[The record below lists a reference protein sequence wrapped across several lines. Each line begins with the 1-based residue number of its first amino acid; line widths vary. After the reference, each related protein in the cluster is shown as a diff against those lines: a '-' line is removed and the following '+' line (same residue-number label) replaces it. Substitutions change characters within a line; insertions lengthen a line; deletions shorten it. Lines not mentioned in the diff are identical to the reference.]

1 MNKKIQIGVVLLAVS
16 MMSCGCGKS
25 AQNAGDVPELIEAVG
40 VDMDTA
46 VVTKMD
52 LSGVTS
58 FSAQIVPKIEK
69 MAFLSSGSIDQMKV
83 SIGDKVKKGQLLA
96 TLAGGSGKV
105 KSLKEEIA
113 SLKET
118 NEGTNQQSEYDIE
131 MLEETL
137 SDLKKQSK
145 AVKNSKQKKILKSQ
159 IVEKEEEIKIAKVK
173 LEQQKE
179 LQQLEIRQKEADIK
193 EAQKSTKNSKL
204 YSTIDG
210 EVISTSG
217 GNGYMVQ
224 GGSVAIQVANMDAPR
239 LKTAYVSDSKL
250 AKASS
255 YVAIVDGKK
264 YKVEVEE
271 QEVSRQDIE
280 MGNYP
285 KNSWFDFVADHVD
298 AKVGGSATIELYTDT
313 VKDALVV
320 PANAVYRSK
329 EESYVYLVEGDAK
342 TKTIVKTGTETDA
355 YIQIESGV
363 KEGDVVYV
371 EG

>member
-1 MNKKIQIGVVLLAVS
+1 

-69 MAFLSSGSIDQMKV
+69 IAFLSSGSVDQMKV
-83 SIGDKVKKGQLLA
+83 TIGDKVKKGQLLA
-96 TLAGGSGKV
+96 TLAGGNTRV
-105 KSLKEEIA
+105 KTLKEEIA

-118 NEGTNQQSEYDIE
+118 NKGTNQQSEYDIE
-131 MLEETL
+131 MLEENL
-137 SDLKKQSK
+137 SDLKKQAK
-145 AVKNSKQKKILKSQ
+145 TEKNKKQKKLLKSQ

-173 LEQQKE
+173 LEQQKQ
-179 LQQLEIRQKEADIK
+179 LQQLEISQKEADIK
-193 EAQKSTKNSKL
+193 EAQKSTRNSKL

-217 GNGYMVQ
+217 GSGYMVQ
-224 GGSVAIQVANMDAPR
+224 GGSVAVQVANMNAPR

-264 YKVEVEE
+264 YNVEVEE

-285 KNSWFDFVADHVD
+285 KNSWFDFVDKNVD

-342 TKTIVKTGTETDA
+342 TKTTVKTGTETDA
-355 YIQIESGV
+355 YIQIEDGV

>member
-1 MNKKIQIGVVLLAVS
+1 
-16 MMSCGCGKS
+16 
-25 AQNAGDVPELIEAVG
+25 
-40 VDMDTA
+40 
-46 VVTKMD
+46 MD

-131 MLEETL
+131 MLEENL

-145 AVKNSKQKKILKSQ
+145 AVKNSKQKKMLKSQ
-159 IVEKEEEIKIAKVK
+159 IVEKEEEIKIAKAK

-210 EVISTSG
+210 EVISASG
-217 GNGYMVQ
+217 GSGYMVQ

-285 KNSWFDFVADHVD
+285 KNSWFDFVEDHVD

>member
-1 MNKKIQIGVVLLAVS
+1 
-16 MMSCGCGKS
+16 
-25 AQNAGDVPELIEAVG
+25 
-40 VDMDTA
+40 
-46 VVTKMD
+46 
-52 LSGVTS
+52 
-58 FSAQIVPKIEK
+58 
-69 MAFLSSGSIDQMKV
+69 
-83 SIGDKVKKGQLLA
+83 
-96 TLAGGSGKV
+96 
-105 KSLKEEIA
+105 
-113 SLKET
+113 
-118 NEGTNQQSEYDIE
+118 
-131 MLEETL
+131 MLEENL

-145 AVKNSKQKKILKSQ
+145 AVKNSKQKKMLKSR
-159 IVEKEEEIKIAKVK
+159 IIEKEEEIKIAKVK

>member
-1 MNKKIQIGVVLLAVS
+1 MKKSRQIGAILLAVS
-16 MMSCGCGKS
+16 MITCGCGKS
-25 AQNAGDVPELIEAVG
+25 AANQEDVPELMEAVG

-96 TLAGGSGKV
+96 TLAGGSGRV
-105 KSLKEEIA
+105 KSLTEEIA
-113 SLKET
+113 TLKEN
-118 NEGTNQQSEYDIE
+118 NEGINQQSEYDIE
-131 MLEETL
+131 MLEENL
-137 SDLKKQSK
+137 SDLKKQYK
-145 AVKNSKQKKILKSQ
+145 AAKTKQEKKQLKMQ
-159 IVEKEEEIKIAKVK
+159 IVEKEEDIKIAKVK
-173 LEQQKE
+173 LKQQKE
-179 LQQLEIRQKEADIK
+179 LQQLEIRQKEADIATAK
-193 EAQKSTKNSKL
+193 KSTKNSKL

-224 GGSVAIQVANMDAPR
+224 GGSVAIQVANMKAPR
-239 LKTAYVSDSKL
+239 LKTQYVSDSKL

-264 YKVEVEE
+264 YEVEVEE

-285 KNSWFDFVADHVD
+285 KNSWFDFVSDSVD

-320 PANAVYRSK
+320 PANAVFRSK

-342 TKTIVKTGTETDA
+342 TKTVVKTGTETDA
-355 YIQIESGV
+355 YIQLESGV

>member
-1 MNKKIQIGVVLLAVS
+1 VNKKIQIGVVLLAVS

-217 GNGYMVQ
+217 GSGYMVQ

>member
-131 MLEETL
+131 MLEENL

-204 YSTIDG
+204 YSTI
-210 EVISTSG
+210 VISTSG

>member
-1 MNKKIQIGVVLLAVS
+1 M
-16 MMSCGCGKS
+16 
-25 AQNAGDVPELIEAVG
+25 
-40 VDMDTA
+40 
-46 VVTKMD
+46 
-52 LSGVTS
+52 
-58 FSAQIVPKIEK
+58 
-69 MAFLSSGSIDQMKV
+69 
-83 SIGDKVKKGQLLA
+83 
-96 TLAGGSGKV
+96 
-105 KSLKEEIA
+105 
-113 SLKET
+113 
-118 NEGTNQQSEYDIE
+118 
-131 MLEETL
+131 
-137 SDLKKQSK
+137 
-145 AVKNSKQKKILKSQ
+145 
-159 IVEKEEEIKIAKVK
+159 K

-217 GNGYMVQ
+217 GSGYMVQ